1 MSIRARRSAALV
13 AALGFSLAIGWV
25 TATPA
30 DAAKRKSIKT
40 EGKWESYDAE
50 AKTVTVKIR
59 KTGKKPKDAKLKL
72 KKGKSATFNVIPTGS
87 ILTRTSVA
95 INGMKGALT
104 DIDVGKSVILY
115 WRPDEKN
122 EGDRFARKI
131 DVVMSR
137 EEWLDKYPDAD

>member
-1 MSIRARRSAALV
+1 MSIRARRYVALF
-13 AALGFSLAIGWV
+13 AALGFSLGIGWV

-30 DAAKRKSIKT
+30 DAAKPKSIKT

-59 KTGKKPKDAKLKL
+59 KTGKKPKDASLKL

-104 DIDVGKSVILY
+104 DINPGKSVIIY
-115 WRPDEKN
+115 WQPDEKN

-137 EEWLDKYPDAD
+137 EEWLEKYPDAK

>member
-1 MSIRARRSAALV
+1 M
-13 AALGFSLAIGWV
+13 
-25 TATPA
+25 
-30 DAAKRKSIKT
+30 
-40 EGKWESYDAE
+40 
-50 AKTVTVKIR
+50 TVKIR